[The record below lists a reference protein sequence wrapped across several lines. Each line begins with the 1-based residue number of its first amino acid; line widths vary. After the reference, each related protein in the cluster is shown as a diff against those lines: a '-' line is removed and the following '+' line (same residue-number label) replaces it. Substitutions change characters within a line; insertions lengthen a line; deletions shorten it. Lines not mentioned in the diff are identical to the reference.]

1 MSRMKL
7 KKCIHL
13 KKSDVFLSIIVIIL
27 LMTYIFLR
35 IFSYK
40 SHTIL
45 LNYAKR
51 KSINIISTIINKSL
65 DEVLYNENYEEI
77 IELKNDYEAD
87 ISDININNKQINQ
100 MLYSMTENILNSIS
114 MLEDGNYD
122 DINTNYTNNE
132 DLIYYVPIGVILNI
146 PVLVNLGPKI
156 PFKIDILGSVN
167 NEVLTEIKDYGI
179 NNSLIEVKLKT
190 YLQVQ
195 VILPF
200 MSETFDVEKNI
211 IIDSKIIGGK
221 IPDYYGNFNEITK
234 N

>member
-1 MSRMKL
+1 
-7 KKCIHL
+7 
-13 KKSDVFLSIIVIIL
+13 
-27 LMTYIFLR
+27 MTYIFLR

-156 PFKIDILGSVN
+156 PFKIDILSSVN

>member
-1 MSRMKL
+1 
-7 KKCIHL
+7 
-13 KKSDVFLSIIVIIL
+13 
-27 LMTYIFLR
+27 MTYIFLR